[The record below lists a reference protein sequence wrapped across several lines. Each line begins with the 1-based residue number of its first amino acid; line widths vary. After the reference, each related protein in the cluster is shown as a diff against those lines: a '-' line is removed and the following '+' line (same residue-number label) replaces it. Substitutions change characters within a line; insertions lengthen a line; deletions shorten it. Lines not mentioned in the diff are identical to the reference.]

1 MERNA
6 SPASQPSPAST
17 LSRRDLLNYAG
28 QSLVVAGV
36 AGALP
41 LNAAAPPPGER
52 GPMPPKVELPTLSA
66 PTEQKQAPTPN
77 PLPPDHRIGYAI
89 VGLGRIALEE
99 MIPAIAQSQRSK
111 VTALVS
117 SHPEKAAA
125 VARRLGLEPRH
136 IYSYE
141 RYDELRND
149 RDVEAVYI
157 ALPNSLHAEYTIRAA
172 RAGKHVLCEKP
183 MATTSRDCQAMI
195 DACKAADRHLMIAY
209 RQQYEPLN
217 REVLR
222 RARAR
227 ELGDL
232 KLFTADNG
240 QNQGD
245 PTQWRLKRA
254 LSGGGSLPDV
264 GIYCLN
270 AARFLTGEEP
280 VEVFARTFSTPGD
293 PRFQEVEETVT
304 FQLRFPG
311 GLLAACTCGYG
322 NHRLQRYALAGS
334 LGWAELSPAFGYRG
348 LRLRTARAEG
358 KNERITEENLG
369 QPNQF
374 AREID
379 HMSQCI
385 AENRR
390 PHTPGE
396 EGLADVRLIEQLYA
410 SAQAGHPITMPAGH
424 GLDATRGPAPAEEG

>member
-1 MERNA
+1 MSRTT
-6 SPASQPSPAST
+6 SP
-17 LSRRDLLNYAG
+17 LSRRDLLNLAG

-41 LNAAAPPPGER
+41 QSAAAAPPPAQPGPMP
-52 GPMPPKVELPTLSA
+52 PMPPKVEFPPLSA
-66 PTEQKQAPTPN
+66 PTEQKQPPTPN
-77 PLPPDHRIGYAI
+77 PFPPGHRVGYAI

-99 MIPAIAQSQRSK
+99 MIPGIAQSQRSK
-111 VTALVS
+111 VAALVS
-117 SHPEKAAA
+117 GHPEKAAA
-125 VARRLGLEPRH
+125 VALRLGIDPH
-136 IYSYE
+136 NIYSYE
-141 RYDELRND
+141 RYDELRNN
-149 RDVEAVYI
+149 RDVQGVYI
-157 ALPNSLHAEYTIRAA
+157 ALPNSMHAEYTIRAA

-217 REVLR
+217 REVIR
-222 RARAR
+222 RARAK

-270 AARFLTGEEP
+270 AARYITGEEP
-280 VEVFARTFSTPGD
+280 EEVFARTFSTPND
-293 PRFQEVEETVT
+293 PRFKEVEETVT
-304 FQLRFPG
+304 FQLRFPSG
-311 GLLAACTCGYG
+311 VLASCTCGYG
-322 NHRLQRYALAGS
+322 NHRLQRYAVAGS
-334 LGWAELSPAFGYRG
+334 RGWAELSPAFAYRG

-358 KNERITEENLG
+358 KNERITEEHLG
-369 QPNQF
+369 EPNQF

-385 AENRR
+385 LENRT

-396 EGLADVRLIEQLYA
+396 EGLADVRIIEQLYA
-410 SAQAGHPITMPAGH
+410 SAQGGHPMTMPAAQ
-424 GLDATRGPAPAEEG
+424 GLDTTRGPAPAEEG

>member
-1 MERNA
+1 MERTA
-6 SPASQPSPAST
+6 SPASRASQM
-17 LSRRDLLNYAG
+17 SRRDLLHYAG

-41 LNAAAPPPGER
+41 QAAAAAPPSPT
-52 GPMPPKVELPTLSA
+52 GPMPPKVELPPLSA

-99 MIPAIAQSQRSK
+99 MIPAIAQSRRSK

-117 SHPEKAAA
+117 GHPEKAAA
-125 VARRLGLEPRH
+125 VALRLGIDPRN

-141 RYDELRND
+141 RYDELRNN
-149 RDVEAVYI
+149 RDVQGVYI

-172 RAGKHVLCEKP
+172 KAGKHVLCEKP
-183 MATTSRDCQAMI
+183 MATNSRDCQAMI

-217 REVLR
+217 REVIR
-222 RARAR
+222 RARAK

-293 PRFQEVEETVT
+293 PRFKEVEETVT

-334 LGWAELSPAFGYRG
+334 RGWAELEPAFAYRG

-358 KNERITEENLG
+358 KNERITEEHLG
-369 QPNQF
+369 EPNQF

-379 HMSQCI
+379 HLSQCI

-396 EGLADVRLIEQLYA
+396 EGLADLRIIEQLYA
-410 SAQAGHPITMPAGH
+410 SAQAGHPMTMPAAQ
-424 GLDATRGPAPAEEG
+424 GLDATRGPAPSEEG

>member
-1 MERNA
+1 MSRTA
-6 SPASQPSPAST
+6 SPASPASK
-17 LSRRDLLNYAG
+17 LSRRDLLNLAG

-36 AGALP
+36 AGAL
-41 LNAAAPPPGER
+41 LQSAAAAPPPAPGPLP
-52 GPMPPKVELPTLSA
+52 PMPPKVELPPLSA
-66 PTEQKQAPTPN
+66 STEQKQPPTPN
-77 PLPPDHRIGYAI
+77 PFPPGHRVGYAI

-117 SHPEKAAA
+117 GHPEKAAA
-125 VARRLGLEPRH
+125 VALRLGIEPRNL
-136 IYSYE
+136 YSYE
-141 RYDELRND
+141 RYDELRNN
-149 RDVEAVYI
+149 RDVQGVYI
-157 ALPNSLHAEYTIRAA
+157 ALPNSMHAEYTIRAA

-217 REVLR
+217 REVIR

-232 KLFTADNG
+232 KIFNADNG

-245 PTQWRLKRA
+245 PNQWRLKRA

-270 AARFLTGEEP
+270 AARYITGEEP

-293 PRFQEVEETVT
+293 PRFREVEETVI

-311 GLLAACTCGYG
+311 GLLASCTCGYG
-322 NHRLQRYALAGS
+322 NHRLQRYAVAGS
-334 LGWAELSPAFGYRG
+334 RGWAELSPAFAYRG

-358 KNERITEENLG
+358 KNERITEEHLG
-369 QPNQF
+369 EPNQF

-379 HMSQCI
+379 HLSQCI
-385 AENRR
+385 AENRQ

-396 EGLADVRLIEQLYA
+396 EGLADLRIIEQLYA
-410 SAQAGHPITMPAGH
+410 SAQAGHSITMPASQ
-424 GLDATRGPAPAEEG
+424 GLDATRGPAPSEEG